1 MEQTNKKK
9 KNIQTVVGMVVGA
22 LAIFLVQ
29 HFLFTTPTYDQV
41 MMQAASEI
49 NKSCPI
55 MVDQETRLDNTIAL
69 PENVFQ
75 YNYTLVNMEKAT
87 TNIAE
92 LENYLKPTLINSVK
106 TSPNMKINRDNKT
119 TMGYFYKDTNGD
131 FV

>member
-1 MEQTNKKK
+1 MEQTDKKK
-9 KNIQTVVGMVVGA
+9 KNIQTIVGMVVGA
-22 LAIFLVQ
+22 LTIFLVQ
-29 HFLFTTPTYDQV
+29 HFLFKAPTYDQV

-49 NKSCPI
+49 NKSCPL
-55 MVDQETRLDNTIAL
+55 MVDQETRLDNTMAL

-106 TSPNMKINRDNKT
+106 TNPNMKINRDNKT
-119 TMGYFYKDTNGD
+119 TMGYFDKDRKR
-131 FV
+131 